1 MESTLCDLHA
11 EAIRQIGSVLF
22 GTAAY
27 VFIGMALAS
36 AVRRISV

>member
-1 MESTLCDLHA
+1 MKGIKGIIVRVGT
-11 EAIRQIGSVLF
+11 VLF

-36 AVRRISV
+36 AG

>member
-1 MESTLCDLHA
+1 MAMERRTQSMKGIIVRVGT
-11 EAIRQIGSVLF
+11 VLF

-36 AVRRISV
+36 AG